1 MAEEKPD
8 LREILARLETVE
20 RQNRNLKRGAVVT
33 FLLVAMMFIM
43 GQARPN
49 RTLRAETIK
58 ADTVEAK
65 VISLRDESGEQQV
78 LLESTPYPIL
88 LIGKQ
93 GNQVSLSNGTPGSAV
108 GSALLLDNGENGN
121 VLLSS
126 KNPSLLFF
134 GKSGTASLEVSP
146 EGPSFELKDKE
157 GFEAKIGS
165 ASLVTMNTGEK
176 HQTSAASVVLFGKD
190 QKVLWSVP

>member
-8 LREILARLETVE
+8 LTEILSRLERVE
-20 RQNRNLKRGAVVT
+20 SQNRTLKRGGMVAA
-33 FLLVAMMFIM
+33 LLVAMVFIM

-49 RTLRAETIK
+49 RTLRAESIK
-58 ADTVEAK
+58 ADTVDAK

-78 LLESTPYPIL
+78 LLKSTPFPIL

-93 GNQVSLSNGTPGSAV
+93 GNQVSLSNGTPGSAA
-108 GSALLLDNGENGN
+108 GSALLLDDGENGH

-126 KNPSLLFF
+126 KDPSLLFF
-134 GKSGTASLEVSP
+134 GKSGTASLEVRP

-165 ASLVTMNTGEK
+165 ASLMTVNTGEK
-176 HQTSAASVVLFGKD
+176 HQTSAASVVLLGKD
-190 QKVLWSVP
+190 KKVLWSAP